1 VIACPVCGETF
12 RACRGSAP
20 AVVLTP
26 EQRFDIGEITA
37 KEYAAMTA
45 QEDPQPRFPRQDV
58 GDGQVHGY
66 IGDVEV
72 YDRETATGDALIKTT
87 EAVAA
92 VDGSVESAKPAPKAA
107 PE

>member
-12 RACRGSAP
+12 GACRGSAP

-45 QEDPQPRFPRQDV
+45 QEDPKPRFPRQDV

-66 IGDVEV
+66 VGDVEV
-72 YDRETATGDALIKTT
+72 YDRETATGDALVKTT
-87 EAVAA
+87 EAAA
-92 VDGSVESAKPAPKAA
+92 AAGGNVEPAPKAA

>member
-1 VIACPVCGETF
+1 VIACPVCGDPF
-12 RACRGSAP
+12 GACRGSAP
-20 AVVLTP
+20 AVGLTP

-45 QEDPQPRFPRQDV
+45 QEDPKPRFPRQYV

-72 YDRETATGDALIKTT
+72 YERETATGDALVKTA
-87 EAVAA
+87 EAIAA
-92 VDGSVESAKPAPKAA
+92 VDGSVKPTSKAA